1 VAAREGGRPGK
12 GREEGEGIMAQYEAE
27 AVAHLVDAR
36 VALDNLRALNGCDHY
51 HDAMRAV
58 TFAAH
63 ALGVSTMDLVA
74 MAAGRRNGVAA

>member
-1 VAAREGGRPGK
+1 
-12 GREEGEGIMAQYEAE
+12 MAQYEAE
-27 AVAHLVDAR
+27 AVSHLVDAR

-58 TFAAH
+58 TFAAQ
-63 ALGVSTMDLVA
+63 ALGVSTNDLVA

>member
-1 VAAREGGRPGK
+1 MTRNDEAATVRDARE
-12 GREEGEGIMAQYEAE
+12 ALDD

-58 TFAAH
+58 TFAAQ

-74 MAAGRRNGVAA
+74 MAAGRSTGTAA